1 MSTNQCCTKVTK
13 QGVEHE
19 DRDVVTERES
29 APGAG
34 GVYRRAGTA
43 RRRRDE
49 GWRGEE
55 SWRERGEEQTPVAVE
70 GSSVCEEESGG
81 AG

>member
-43 RRRRDE
+43 RRRRDHDE
-49 GWRGEE
+49 ERRGKE
-55 SWRERGEEQTPVAVE
+55 SWQERGEEQTPVAGE
-70 GSSVCEEESGG
+70 SSSVCE
-81 AG
+81 